1 MDITSLRQDY
11 RQASLNEDEVN
22 GDALVQF
29 DMWFNQAVETSQ
41 PPNEPNAMTLATVD
55 EHGAP
60 DARIVLLKG
69 FDQRGFF
76 FFTNFGS
83 QKGRQLALHPFAAL
97 VFHWPDLERQVRVRG
112 SVTPLPDEESI
123 AYFKSR
129 PRDSQISAIASKQ
142 STPIA
147 SRDTLEKLWQ
157 QTMHWLGDHPPEK
170 PADWGGY
177 VVAPTQI
184 EFWQGRPNRLHDRLL
199 YTRVGDGWKIDR
211 LSP

>member
-1 MDITSLRQDY
+1 MDITSLRKDY

-29 DMWFNQAVETSQ
+29 EMWFKQAVETSQ

-55 EHGAP
+55 EHGEA

-69 FDQRGFF
+69 FDQRGFI

-83 QKGRQLALHPFAAL
+83 EKGRQLALHPFAAL

-157 QTMHWLGDHPPEK
+157 QTLHWLGDHLPEK

>member
-29 DMWFNQAVETSQ
+29 EVWFKQAVETSQ

-69 FDQRGFF
+69 FDQRGFI

-83 QKGRQLALHPFAAL
+83 QKGRQLAMHPFAAL

-112 SVTPLPDEESI
+112 SVNKLPDEESI

-129 PRDSQISAIASKQ
+129 PRNSQISAIASKQ

-157 QTMHWLGDHPPEK
+157 QTTHWLGDHLPEK
-170 PADWGGY
+170 PPDWGGY
-177 VVAPTQI
+177 VVDPTQI

-199 YTRVGDGWKIDR
+199 YTRVGNGWKIDR